1 MSKSDLHSPQISR
14 LASVLILFVLL
25 AVTWVVWSGFFNSLL
40 LSLGLVSSV
49 LCIWLAI
56 RMRFFDDYLFSLP
69 VGMGLLRYLIWLT
82 REVTASSVSVAKVV
96 LSPSL
101 PISPRIARIST
112 NTEHPYD
119 QVLFANSIT
128 LTPGTLSMDLD
139 KGVIT
144 VHSLT
149 EEGMRDLLSG
159 EMNRRINAL
168 RRK

>member
-1 MSKSDLHSPQISR
+1 MSTSDLHSPQISKW
-14 LASVLILFVLL
+14 ASILILFVLL
-25 AVTWVVWSGFFNSLL
+25 AVTWLVWSGFLKSLL
-40 LSLGLVSSV
+40 LSLGLVSSI
-49 LCIWLAI
+49 LCIWLAL

-69 VGMGLLRYLIWLT
+69 AGMGLLGYLVWLT
-82 REVTASSVSVAKVV
+82 REVTASSLSVAKVV

-101 PISPRIARIST
+101 PISPRIARIRT

-139 KGVIT
+139 KGIVT

-159 EMNRRINAL
+159 EMNRRITAL